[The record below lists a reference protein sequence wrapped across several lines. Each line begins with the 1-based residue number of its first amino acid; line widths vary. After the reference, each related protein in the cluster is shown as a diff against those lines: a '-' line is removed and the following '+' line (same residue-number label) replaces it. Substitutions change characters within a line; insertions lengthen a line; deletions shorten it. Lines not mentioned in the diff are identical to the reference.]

1 MDYREVLNIATT
13 TVLELKGH
21 TLDILTVRKPR
32 NLQEAIDLSKV
43 VSKLSP
49 IVGNTIETAITE
61 YLNSKKIWPEGCVWI
76 RQDPDFPDALL

>member
-1 MDYREVLNIATT
+1 MDYREVLDIATT
-13 TVLELKGH
+13 IVLQLKGH

-49 IVGNTIETAITE
+49 IVGNTIENATTE
-61 YLNSKKIWPEGCVWI
+61 YLNSKSM
-76 RQDPDFPDALL
+76 A